1 MWHAIERLFLGTCDN
16 WILAHTEMVLMLDVD
31 FIGFLEI
38 SAPVGQVPSNS
49 QIQLSDVTVPCCV
62 VKKFFVL
69 KCSDIVISRLRMAI
83 SFGHKTASSSLQCLG
98 LCHE

>member
-1 MWHAIERLFLGTCDN
+1 MFGSEESTLVEVELHGIHFAVFGHMWHAIERFFLGTCDN

-49 QIQLSDVTVPCCV
+49 QIQLSDVTVPCYV
-62 VKKFFVL
+62 VKKFYFF
-69 KCSDIVISRLRMAI
+69 CSQM
-83 SFGHKTASSSLQCLG
+83 Q
-98 LCHE
+98 